1 MPSDRAPSSQSVM
14 ADRVGPDP
22 GVERPREH
30 VAWQLRV
37 QAVACEVMGS
47 PLYAELLDAAAADA
61 AAGGPTWEVLRDEV
75 APGRGDALALRFMA
89 AVHRLV
95 LTRQAPA
102 LAVHYPSV
110 GGAAGSE
117 GAWAAFRRTL
127 EGQVQTL
134 RALVALPCQTNEVG
148 RTAALV
154 GGFLEVAAVTGMPL
168 RVLEVGAS
176 AGLNLRWDRFRYSG
190 GGATWG
196 PADSTV
202 RLTGYWDVP
211 PPHTDAQ
218 VVVVERR
225 GCDLHPVDPRSAEG
239 RLALTAAVWADQVE
253 RFERLRGALAI
264 TAEVPAHVDRAS
276 APEWVEGQLA
286 ASPADVATVVYHSI
300 VEEYLPGG
308 ARARFHAVVREAGE
322 RARPDAPLAW
332 LRLEPISELRAHGLT
347 LTTWPGGRERIL
359 ATCGAHGTDV
369 VWRDTSAR

>member
-22 GVERPREH
+22 GVVRPREH

-47 PLYAELLDAAAADA
+47 PLYAHLLDAAAADA
-61 AAGGPTWEVLRDEV
+61 AAGGPTWDVLREEV

-95 LTRQAPA
+95 LTRRAPE

-110 GGAAGSE
+110 GGTAGVD
-117 GAWAAFRRTL
+117 GAWEAFRRTL
-127 EGQVQTL
+127 ERNAQTL
-134 RALVALPCQTNEVG
+134 RPLVALPCQTNEVG

-154 GGFLEVAAVTGMPL
+154 GGFLEVAATTGMPL

-176 AGLNLRWDRFRYSG
+176 AGLNLRWDRFRYGG

-196 PADSTV
+196 PADSAV
-202 RLTGYWDVP
+202 QLTGHWDVP
-211 PPHTDAQ
+211 PPHTAAR

-225 GCDLHPVDPRSAEG
+225 GCDLDPVDPRSAEG
-239 RLALTAAVWADQVE
+239 RLALTAAVWADQTG

-264 TAEVPAHVDRAS
+264 AAEVAAPVDRAP
-276 APEWVEGQLA
+276 APAWVEEQLA
-286 ASPADVATVVYHSI
+286 APRPGVAAVVYHSI
-300 VEEYLPGG
+300 VEEYLAAQ
-308 ARARFHAVVREAGE
+308 ARARFHAALREAGE
-322 RARPDAPLAW
+322 RASAGAPLAW

-347 LTTWPGGRERIL
+347 LTTWPGGRQRVL

-369 VWRDTSAR
+369 IWRPAEE